1 MKRRLWCLW
10 LLLFAGCTAEKE
22 QETITVTTND
32 PSEVSRIVEE
42 DRSETFQEE
51 YLNQTYVKEHA
62 VQIDPQRPLSQLL
75 LDYSW
80 YNGSQILTFKT
91 DQQII
96 GSHFQGSRSKRGD
109 RIYGT
114 YDLQDETAIAIHI
127 DGSGNHNPNIIDDY
141 TYTVTKEATA
151 LQLNDFLINPPNHQ
165 QLQPVEKLIHE

>member
-1 MKRRLWCLW
+1 MVSMASFICRMYCWKRT
-10 LLLFAGCTAEKE
+10 G
-22 QETITVTTND
+22 ND
-32 PSEVSRIVEE
+32 HRHYEWSCGGQSNSRRGSV
-42 DRSETFQEE
+42 RNFSKRV
-51 YLNQTYVKEHA
+51 LKSKYVKEHA

-114 YDLQDETAIAIHI
+114 YELQDETAIAIHI